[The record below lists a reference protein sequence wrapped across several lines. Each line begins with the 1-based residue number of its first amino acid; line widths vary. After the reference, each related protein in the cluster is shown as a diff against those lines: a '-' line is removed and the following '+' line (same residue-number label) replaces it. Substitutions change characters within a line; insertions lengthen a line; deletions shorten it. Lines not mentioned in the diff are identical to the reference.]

1 MFASCE
7 DGLAFLKIRWDDP
20 APQVES
26 CHVVR
31 HSPGSH
37 RLCRRDTAADRLFLN
52 LFRLLKAESNAYLA
66 LNLVGASLA
75 CASSYLIDF
84 LPFVLLEGTWA
95 IVAGVALA
103 RKLRT
108 ARQITR

>member
-1 MFASCE
+1 MLHPEAIGFV
-7 DGLAFLKIRWDDP
+7 GVTLLLIAF
-20 APQVES
+20 
-26 CHVVR
+26 
-31 HSPGSH
+31 
-37 RLCRRDTAADRLFLN
+37 FLN

-66 LNLVGASLA
+66 LNLVGAGLA

-103 RKLRT
+103 GKIRMALRT
-108 ARQITR
+108 A

>member
-1 MFASCE
+1 MS
-7 DGLAFLKIRWDDP
+7 FLLHPEAIGF
-20 APQVES
+20 VG
-26 CHVVR
+26 VTLLLV
-31 HSPGSH
+31 
-37 RLCRRDTAADRLFLN
+37 TFFLN

-75 CASSYLIDF
+75 CASSCLIDF

-103 RKLRT
+103 RKLRPI
-108 ARQITR
+108 ARG

>member
-1 MFASCE
+1 M
-7 DGLAFLKIRWDDP
+7 AFPLHPEAVGFVGVTLLLI
-20 APQVES
+20 AF
-26 CHVVR
+26 
-31 HSPGSH
+31 
-37 RLCRRDTAADRLFLN
+37 FLN

-95 IVAGVALA
+95 IVAGVALM
-103 RKLRT
+103 RKLT
-108 ARQITR
+108 PSARG